1 MDCPTCGKTLST
13 ERGMRQ
19 HHTKV
24 HDDPLPNRT
33 CADCGTEFYDPK
45 SRRTYCEDCYSQAGA
60 KNGNY
65 SSAKETTE
73 CEQCGD
79 SFDYYPSN
87 KDGVYC
93 SECVEEADGLL
104 PGERSSVAH
113 VEVECEYC
121 GETLERHPSRV
132 ESASYGE
139 FCDLDCYG
147 EWLSENVVGESHHQW
162 EGGTIPYGSSWWQV
176 RRAALVRDEYECQN
190 CGAGVEE
197 LGRKPD
203 VHHIDRVRDF
213 DDPADAHKLDNVVC
227 LCRSCHRRVEDGDV
241 ALPSSDS

>member
-1 MDCPTCGKTLST
+1 MECPTCGKGLST

-33 CADCGTEFYDPK
+33 CADCGTEFYDSK
-45 SRRTYCEDCYSQAGA
+45 SERTYCDDCYSRSGE

-65 SSAKETTE
+65 TGAKETTE

-79 SFDYYPSN
+79 SFEYYPSN

-93 SECVEEADGLL
+93 PACVTEADGLL
-104 PGERSSVAH
+104 PGERASVSD

-121 GETLERHPSRV
+121 GATLERHPSRV
-132 ESASYGE
+132 KSSSYGE
-139 FCDLDCYG
+139 FCDLECYG
-147 EWLSENVVGESHHQW
+147 DWLSENVVGESHHQW
-162 EGGTIPYGSSWWQV
+162 EGGTIPYGSSWWRI
-176 RRAALVRDEYECQN
+176 RRAALVRDDYECQN
-190 CGAGVEE
+190 CGAGVDE

-203 VHHIDRVRDF
+203 VHHIERVRSF
-213 DDPADAHKLDNVVC
+213 SDPEDAHQLDNVVC
-227 LCRSCHRRVEDGDV
+227 LCRSCHRQVEEGDTT
-241 ALPSSDS
+241 LPPRSS